1 MKKYFFFLKI
11 IILIFFFQSQTSL
24 AKENKILI
32 SIDNKIVTSYELEN
46 KILTILFLSNQELSQ
61 SNINNAKAMAI
72 NSLIS
77 YKLKKMELENFNK
90 KFNNR
95 QQISDHL
102 KQLSLRL
109 SSSPR
114 NLEDIFYKQNLDYD
128 LYIQEIEIE
137 YSWQQYIFSRYRN
150 KIDIDKNEVNEEL
163 DRFLK
168 KESNIEKFNLAE
180 IEIVSGNEDDNIKKI
195 EEIKNR
201 IKLNGF
207 EDTAIKFSQSPSSLD
222 GGSIGW
228 INSKSFSKNI
238 LRSIKLLSIGGVTE
252 PIYQTNSIVFF
263 KLLDKKKEKL
273 SAINIQEVKKQ
284 IIDRKASEL
293 LDIYSNNYLSKIKN
307 SAFIEFK

>member
-1 MKKYFFFLKI
+1 M
-11 IILIFFFQSQTSL
+11 
-24 AKENKILI
+24 
-32 SIDNKIVTSYELEN
+32 
-46 KILTILFLSNQELSQ
+46 
-61 SNINNAKAMAI
+61 
-72 NSLIS
+72 
-77 YKLKKMELENFNK
+77 
-90 KFNNR
+90 
-95 QQISDHL
+95 
-102 KQLSLRL
+102 
-109 SSSPR
+109 
-114 NLEDIFYKQNLDYD
+114 
-128 LYIQEIEIE
+128 
-137 YSWQQYIFSRYRN
+137 
-150 KIDIDKNEVNEEL
+150 
-163 DRFLK
+163 K

-195 EEIKNR
+195 EEIKNQ

-238 LRSIKLLSIGGVTE
+238 LRSIKLLNIGGVTE